1 MAQIVG
7 SFNNSR
13 ILSEV
18 TFGMAAP
25 GTLDTALSAL
35 SGVRSRMLPVSTAAR
50 VADALREQLT
60 DGLLPPGSRLPEEA
74 IGEALGVSRNTIR
87 EAFVQL
93 AGERLVVRQ
102 PNRGVFVAELSP
114 DDIADLYRVRRVVE
128 IGAVRGGGSPA
139 AVGAVREAVDEGRR
153 AHESGD
159 GRALGTANQH
169 FHRALVAL
177 AGSNRLNAVMNQV
190 LAEMRLVFHAVR
202 ISGEF
207 HDSFLPDNEHICAR
221 IEAGEFPAAA
231 DALDDYLN
239 RSERE
244 LLRGMT
250 PPPGNSGPA
259 SSPGPAGGS

>member
-1 MAQIVG
+1 
-7 SFNNSR
+7 
-13 ILSEV
+13 
-18 TFGMAAP
+18 
-25 GTLDTALSAL
+25 
-35 SGVRSRMLPVSTAAR
+35 MLPVSTAAR

-74 IGEALGVSRNTIR
+74 IGEALGVSRNTLR

-114 DDIADLYRVRRVVE
+114 DDVADLYRVRRVVE
-128 IGAVRGGGSPA
+128 IGAVRSGGSPL
-139 AVGAVREAVDEGRR
+139 AVGAVRGAVDEGRR

-190 LAEMRLVFHAVR
+190 LAEMRLVFHTVL

-207 HDSFLPDNEHICAR
+207 HDKFLPDNEQICAH
-221 IEAGEFPAAA
+221 IEAGEFGAAA
-231 DALDDYLN
+231 DALGDYLD

-244 LLRGMT
+244 LLAGMT
-250 PPPGNSGPA
+250 PPAANGGPA
-259 SSPGPAGGS
+259 SSPGLAPRS

>member
-1 MAQIVG
+1 MTQIVG

-25 GTLDTALSAL
+25 GSLDTALSAL

-128 IGAVRGGGSPA
+128 IGAVR
-139 AVGAVREAVDEGRR
+139 EAVDEGRR

-177 AGSNRLNAVMNQV
+177 AGSSRLNAVMNQV

>member
-1 MAQIVG
+1 M
-7 SFNNSR
+7 
-13 ILSEV
+13 
-18 TFGMAAP
+18 
-25 GTLDTALSAL
+25 
-35 SGVRSRMLPVSTAAR
+35 
-50 VADALREQLT
+50 
-60 DGLLPPGSRLPEEA
+60 
-74 IGEALGVSRNTIR
+74 
-87 EAFVQL
+87 
-93 AGERLVVRQ
+93 
-102 PNRGVFVAELSP
+102 
-114 DDIADLYRVRRVVE
+114 VE

-153 AHESGD
+153 AHEAGD

-207 HDSFLPDNEHICAR
+207 HDSFLPDNEQICAR
-221 IEAGEFPAAA
+221 IEAGDFDAAA
-231 DALDDYLN
+231 QALGDYLN

-250 PPPGNSGPA
+250 PPAGNGGPA
-259 SSPGPAGGS
+259 SSPGLAGGS

>member
-1 MAQIVG
+1 
-7 SFNNSR
+7 
-13 ILSEV
+13 
-18 TFGMAAP
+18 
-25 GTLDTALSAL
+25 
-35 SGVRSRMLPVSTAAR
+35 MLPVSTAAR

-102 PNRGVFVAELSP
+102 PNRGVFVAELGP

-139 AVGAVREAVDEGRR
+139 AVGAVRETVDEGRR
-153 AHESGD
+153 AHECGD

-177 AGSNRLNAVMNQV
+177 AGSNRLNAVMNQA

-207 HDSFLPDNEHICAR
+207 HDSFLPDNEQICAR
-221 IEAGEFPAAA
+221 VEAGEFDAAA
-231 DALDDYLN
+231 HALEDYLN

-250 PPPGNSGPA
+250 AQTGN
-259 SSPGPAGGS
+259 GGTAR

>member
-1 MAQIVG
+1 MAWPRPEPWIPP
-7 SFNNSR
+7 S
-13 ILSEV
+13 
-18 TFGMAAP
+18 
-25 GTLDTALSAL
+25 SAL

-114 DDIADLYRVRRVVE
+114 TTSPTSTGSGGWWRSARSAAAAPRRRS
-128 IGAVRGGGSPA
+128 ARSARRSTRDAAPTSPA
-139 AVGAVREAVDEGRR
+139 
-153 AHESGD
+153 D

-207 HDSFLPDNEHICAR
+207 HDSFLPDNEQICAH
-221 IEAGEFPAAA
+221 IEAGEFDAAA

-244 LLRGMT
+244 LLGGMT
-250 PPPGNSGPA
+250 PPTGTTAVRRG
-259 SSPGPAGGS
+259 SPGLAGGS

>member
-1 MAQIVG
+1 
-7 SFNNSR
+7 
-13 ILSEV
+13 
-18 TFGMAAP
+18 MAAP
-25 GTLDTALSAL
+25 GSLDTALSAL
-35 SGVRSRMLPVSTAAR
+35 SGARSRMLPVSTAAR

-60 DGLLPPGSRLPEEA
+60 EGLLPPGSRLPEEA
-74 IGEALGVSRNTIR
+74 IGDALGVSRNTLR

-114 DDIADLYRVRRVVE
+114 DDVSDLYRVRRVVE

-153 AHESGD
+153 AHDSGD

-207 HDSFLPDNEHICAR
+207 HDSFLPANEQICGHI
-221 IEAGEFPAAA
+221 ESGEFQAAA
-231 DALDDYLN
+231 QALDDYLN
-239 RSERE
+239 RSERD
-244 LLRGMT
+244 LLRSIT
-250 PPPGNSGPA
+250 PPAGNGRPL
-259 SSPGPAGGS
+259 G